1 LELGEITTG
10 QPKTNLRYL
19 HDMYAQESHG
29 KVIRVV
35 PEKRTHIYLILDGT
49 IFHPKGGGQPS
60 DRGTIR
66 GDQYEVTVKKAIQY
80 KGVVVHWAKL
90 NQGTPIEGE
99 AACVLDWRYRFLVTR
114 RHTAAHL
121 LDHCLAQSMGTK
133 VQTTDSW
140 LDEPCY
146 VGYAGKPPS
155 QETLR
160 SAEGLA
166 NHMIEEGRKVRI
178 DFLSS
183 EEARDM
189 LRNAPNYERLPEL
202 SEVRTVTIDG
212 CEPIPCGGTHVGN
225 LTDIG
230 GISGL
235 RAEPLLDSYR
245 LHFSVI
251 EKLSS
256 SS

>member
-1 LELGEITTG
+1 LELGEITAG

-19 HDMYAQESHG
+19 HDMNAQESHG

-35 PEKRTHIYLILDGT
+35 PEKRTHVYLILDGT

-155 QETLR
+155 EETLR
-160 SAEGLA
+160 SAESLA